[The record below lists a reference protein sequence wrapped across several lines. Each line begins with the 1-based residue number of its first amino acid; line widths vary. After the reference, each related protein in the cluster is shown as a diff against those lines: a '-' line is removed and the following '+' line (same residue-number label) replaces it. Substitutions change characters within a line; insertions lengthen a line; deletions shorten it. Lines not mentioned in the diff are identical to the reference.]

1 MNEDSTIFYEKIYKK
16 RGGAFLL
23 LNVDRKQ
30 RFDEYSEH
38 LTIV

>member
-1 MNEDSTIFYEKIYKK
+1 MKRYTKK
-16 RGGAFLL
+16 GGGAFLL

-38 LTIV
+38 